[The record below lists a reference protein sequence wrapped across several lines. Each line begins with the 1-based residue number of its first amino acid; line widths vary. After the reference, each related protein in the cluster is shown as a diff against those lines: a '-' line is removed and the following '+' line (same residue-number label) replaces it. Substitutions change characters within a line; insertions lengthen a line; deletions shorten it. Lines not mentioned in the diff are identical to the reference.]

1 LIDFVSENI
10 EKPLMRLLSIT
21 RLSILAV
28 LLTTLFSCNEKE
40 KFTTE
45 ALEDYMP
52 LTVGKYITYRLDS
65 LVYTSFGRVTEIHK
79 YQVKHIIDAKITD
92 NQGRVAY
99 RINTFIRDSVNTSSW
114 TASQPWINS
123 DTYFI
128 TPLSDQVEVAD
139 ENNFRYIKLHLPI
152 KEGFTWKGNR
162 YLPSQPYE
170 PIYTF
175 SNDDNIGSWDYTY
188 DSFLP
193 TFSYRGIN
201 YSNVYSVEQ
210 TDEETNLP
218 ITAST
223 SYASKSRSVEKYS
236 KTIGLIYRENE
247 LWEYQ
252 DIPGGT
258 GPYKKGFGI
267 TMWMIDHN

>member
-1 LIDFVSENI
+1 MKLRANI
-10 EKPLMRLLSIT
+10 RF
-21 RLSILAV
+21 SILAV
-28 LLTTLFSCNEKE
+28 LLTTIFSCNEKE
-40 KFTTE
+40 EFITE
-45 ALEDYMP
+45 SLNDYMP
-52 LTVGKYITYRLDS
+52 LTTGKYITYRLDS
-65 LVYTSFGRVTEIHK
+65 LVFTSFGAVTEIHK

-92 NQGRVAY
+92 AGGRASFRV
-99 RINTFIRDSVNTSSW
+99 NTFIRDSVNTSSW
-114 TASQPWINS
+114 TPAQPWINS
-123 DTYFI
+123 ATYYI
-128 TPLSDQVEVAD
+128 TPLDDQLEVTD

-152 KEGFTWKGNR
+152 KEGGSWKGNR
-162 YLPSQPYE
+162 YLPANPYD
-170 PIYTF
+170 PVYTF
-175 SNDDNIGSWDYTY
+175 SNDDNIATWDYAF
-188 DSFLP
+188 DPFLT

-223 SYASKSRSVEKYS
+223 SYAAKSRSVEKYS
-236 KTIGLIYRENE
+236 KSIGLIYRENT

-252 DIPGGT
+252 NIPGGT